1 MRLCR
6 KVRNNMKTIEGL
18 LNQRGTV
25 SDSKL
30 LDEITKLVLPVGEL
44 VELKEH
50 PGYAITSAGQVV
62 SLARTRESS
71 NGYVKHFKQRILTQT
86 PTVQGSPIA
95 MIGGKAHVV
104 SRLIAKAF
112 VPNPN
117 GYHFVSHINGDNTDN
132 NAANLI
138 WAATGRE

>member
-1 MRLCR
+1 
-6 KVRNNMKTIEGL
+6 
-18 LNQRGTV
+18 
-25 SDSKL
+25 
-30 LDEITKLVLPVGEL
+30 
-44 VELKEH
+44 
-50 PGYAITSAGQVV
+50 

>member
-6 KVRNNMKTIEGL
+6 KVRNNMKTVEGL
-18 LNQRGTV
+18 LSQRGTV

-50 PGYAITSAGQVV
+50 PGYAITSSGQVV

-104 SRLIAKAF
+104 SRLIAKTF
-112 VPNPN
+112 VSNPN

-132 NAANLI
+132 SAANLI